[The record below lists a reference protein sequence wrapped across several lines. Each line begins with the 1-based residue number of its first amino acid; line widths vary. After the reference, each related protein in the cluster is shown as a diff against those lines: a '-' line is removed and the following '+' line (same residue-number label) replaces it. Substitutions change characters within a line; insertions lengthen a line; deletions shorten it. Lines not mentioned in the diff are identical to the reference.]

1 LLLWLITKDKKPEP
15 PSDIVHLIIAQGVDV
30 NAADDEGETALLWAA
45 EYCFT
50 SDVTEILKANGLDKN
65 RRILSGPTRGWTAL
79 DFADTCHDSNMVS
92 VLTHAGVKR
101 GGN

>member
-65 RRILSGPTRGWTAL
+65 RRILSGPTRVGQLSTLLIPATTLIWLAFSRML
-79 DFADTCHDSNMVS
+79 A
-92 VLTHAGVKR
+92 
-101 GGN
+101 